1 MNAQKVKEFVNSL
14 KHAKYGIGR
23 DEGYIIYD
31 EALPHLEARLLNFV
45 NENNDAEIGTLQAK
59 IKFYEEVISKSNF
72 ASMIGNDLIE
82 KIKDDFSDIVQNKL
96 SELVTKELGDIAKP
110 LIEYIER
117 KQLIDE
123 SNNPSS

>member
-1 MNAQKVKEFVNSL
+1 
-14 KHAKYGIGR
+14 
-23 DEGYIIYD
+23 
-31 EALPHLEARLLNFV
+31 
-45 NENNDAEIGTLQAK
+45 
-59 IKFYEEVISKSNF
+59 
-72 ASMIGNDLIE
+72 MIGNDFVE

-123 SNNPSS
+123 SNNPSN